1 MSCADKF
8 SAQTACDKGQISIMV
23 WNIRRYLIL
32 LELSAGISDFC
43 LSYLWGRKEA
53 VQLLYWQTRACHW
66 HKSQIRVFKHFSG
79 SLEFFSISLPIEAK
93 YICGSLKLYS
103 SRWSVLFVHR
113 AVIHSG
119 WCCLQTM
126 SDIIGVV
133 STPNLSFLSNRI
145 SCNVYA
151 AAHAACESPISRYYP
166 LPPPTART

>member
-53 VQLLYWQTRACHW
+53 VLLLYWQTRACHW
-66 HKSQIRVFKHFSG
+66 HKSEIRVFKHFSG

-93 YICGSLKLYS
+93 CICGSLKLYS
-103 SRWSVLFVHR
+103 SRWSVLFVRH
-113 AVIHSG
+113 AVIHSDR
-119 WCCLQTM
+119 CCLQNI
-126 SDIIGVV
+126 SDITGVV
-133 STPNLSFLSNRI
+133 STPILSFLSNRM
-145 SCNVYA
+145 STRSLREPC
-151 AAHAACESPISRYYP
+151 
-166 LPPPTART
+166 